1 MHLFR
6 SKQVGHTGE
15 FGMKVL
21 ERLLPGITALAIL
34 SGQARAAETT
44 SLVVVVQDEPAPKL
58 TIAQPLAGPLASGVA
73 FIPYRVENL
82 RILPIGGPAATKVSP
97 RAGHLHIT
105 VDDSPWSWADY
116 GQSNTII
123 LINLPKGEHKV
134 LVEVVD
140 PEGRVLASQTLKFAM
155 PERK

>member
-1 MHLFR
+1 
-6 SKQVGHTGE
+6 
-15 FGMKVL
+15 
-21 ERLLPGITALAIL
+21 LLPGITTLAIL
-34 SGQARAAETT
+34 AGNAWAAEAT
-44 SLVVVVQDEPAPKL
+44 SLVVAVQDEAAPKL
-58 TIAQPLAGPLASGVA
+58 TIAQPLAGPLAHGVA

-82 RILPIGGPAATKVSP
+82 RILPIGGPAATNVSP
-97 RAGHLHIT
+97 RAGHLHLT

-116 GQSNTII
+116 GQTNTII

-140 PEGRVLASQTLKFAM
+140 PEGRVLTSQTLKFAM